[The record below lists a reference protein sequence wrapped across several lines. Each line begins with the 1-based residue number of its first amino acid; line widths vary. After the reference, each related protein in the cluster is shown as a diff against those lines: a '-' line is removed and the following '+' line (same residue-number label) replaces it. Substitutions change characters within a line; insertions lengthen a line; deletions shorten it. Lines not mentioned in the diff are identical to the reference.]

1 MKLETNRLTI
11 VPCTQELVNNMNC
24 HQYNVGPHIH
34 SYLEQLEADSALLG
48 WGVWLVVNKETEE
61 FIGDIG
67 FKGKPNDERVVEI
80 GYGLIPSA
88 HGNGYATEAVAEL
101 VNWAFS
107 SGVTTVIAECHIDN
121 MASIRVLEK
130 LGMKKINAESD
141 MVYWRLHSVI

>member
-1 MKLETNRLTI
+1 M
-11 VPCTQELVNNMNC
+11 
-24 HQYNVGPHIH
+24 
-34 SYLEQLEADSALLG
+34 LG

-121 MASIRVLEK
+121 MASMRVVER
-130 LGMKKINAESD
+130 LGFKKKIVENA
-141 MVYWRLHSVI
+141 MVYWKLESSN